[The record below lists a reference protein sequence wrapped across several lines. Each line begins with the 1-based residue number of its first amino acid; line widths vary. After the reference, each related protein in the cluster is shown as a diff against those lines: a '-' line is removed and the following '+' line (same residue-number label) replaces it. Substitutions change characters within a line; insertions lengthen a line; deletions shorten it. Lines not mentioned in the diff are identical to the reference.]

1 MKINKYLSRILIIAG
16 VLLMLYPLFTFLY
29 SYYGQYRL
37 KTAYELSQQQQET
50 TTEEEQDPAIT
61 GGPPSLSF
69 PKDGNFTGAMIEIP
83 AIKLSAV
90 VQRGTSSDILN
101 RGPGWYEQSAL
112 PGQGNTAIAAHR
124 TMYGSWF
131 RHLDSLNA
139 GDDIDLTF
147 DGWVYHYKVEKVFPI
162 ANNDWSVIDPTDAP
176 TLTLT
181 TCHPV
186 GSAAQRLVVRAAL
199 VSWTKK

>member
-1 MKINKYLSRILIIAG
+1 MKINKYFSRILITAG

-29 SYYGQYRL
+29 SYYEQYRL
-37 KTAYELSQQQQET
+37 KAAYELSQEQQGT
-50 TTEEEQDPAIT
+50 TTAEEQDPAIA

-83 AIKLSAV
+83 AINLSAV
-90 VQRGTSSDILN
+90 VQRGTTSDILN

-112 PGQGNTAIAAHR
+112 PGQGNTAIAGHR

-131 RHLDSLNA
+131 RHLDSLNT
-139 GDDIDLTF
+139 GDDINLTF
-147 DGWVYHYKVEKVFPI
+147 DGWVYHYKVERVFPV
-162 ANNDWSVIDPTDAP
+162 ANNDWSVIEPTEAP
-176 TLTLT
+176 ALTLT